1 MDRFESWEIK
11 YRHVKASIQIK
22 IKNITDAD
30 AINANVIEPSFYHL
44 LHVLILSI
52 DLKQKQHINT

>member
-52 DLKQKQHINT
+52 DLK